1 MEKYPMNLMRFFGL
15 TGWAGGCGVALALGW
30 VAPAMAQEPRSFLE
44 WCQQADR
51 LNPGQ
56 QRTIAALLAQAGTE
70 DCGAAAQGLAGMVSL
85 GLGGQNL
92 TDLSPLASLSHLQS
106 LDLSFNQIQD
116 LSPLAGLTQL
126 QFLLVAGNQITDI
139 SPLAGLTGLS
149 YLVIEKNQV
158 RDLGSLGGLTALRS
172 LIALDNPINPK
183 KCPVEPVTV
192 CLFSDDGGDGYAM
205 AEAAA
210 NRGEFG
216 AALEGFGVAL
226 AVYEAGGDRQRQG
239 DALNRMGDMAT
250 QLGQYAKALE
260 LYQRAL
266 ELRRGLQDFQ
276 GIGVSLTSLGEV
288 YQRLGRYDQAVIW
301 LQKALENLAEQER
314 SGAIP
319 LEGGLYQLPRDQAVL
334 YQRLAVLY
342 SQQGD
347 QKAALEAID
356 RSLERYG
363 LIPEEY
369 PGKMGG
375 QRVSLATKGLIYG
388 RSNLPRAAVTVLQ
401 ESLALAEQMGD
412 QAGQA
417 QALTYLGEA
426 QEALGDSAQAL
437 ATYDRALA
445 LHRQSGDPVGQG
457 MVLHRQGQALLKA
470 DRPQEATAALL
481 AAIAQWEALRPGL
494 TDENKVALFETQAA
508 SYGLL
513 QESLLAQGQPEAAL
527 EASERGRARAFV
539 ELMARRQGAMA
550 LGQLQQVDPPTVAQ
564 MRRLAQEQQATLV
577 EYSWVGDRLL
587 IWVIQPDGVVTLRTQ
602 DLQNLTAPDRPDTP
616 ANGNNSSNSSN
627 SNPGGQNRGGNGLEN
642 LIQQLRDS
650 LNPGTNAFGL
660 QSESNRDISQNSNQN
675 SNQNTS
681 QNPSRSSNPRDRLER
696 IRQQAQAGQQ
706 RDLYLAEAYNILI
719 APIADLLPPD
729 PDDLVIIVPHRSLF
743 LVPFAALPTP
753 TGDRLIQHHT
763 LSLAPSLQALSLSQ
777 PTPHPFNPQ
786 QALIV
791 GNPTMPSLPP
801 ALGAA
806 PLTLQ
811 PLPGAETEA
820 QTIGQLLGV
829 RPLLGEEA
837 TEAAV
842 LDRLPQASLV
852 HLATHGLLDEL
863 EALDLA
869 VPGAIALAPNVPYQ
883 GDLAR
888 PDGLLTASEILD
900 LRLQA
905 DLVVLSAC
913 NTGRG
918 TLTEDGVI
926 GLSRSLLA
934 AGTPSVLVSLW
945 AVPDAPTATL
955 MVAFYQALQNQPP
968 NTPAPKARALRQ
980 AMLAT
985 AATTPD
991 PQDWAAFLLMGSAQ

>member
-1 MEKYPMNLMRFFGL
+1 M
-15 TGWAGGCGVALALGW
+15 
-30 VAPAMAQEPRSFLE
+30 
-44 WCQQADR
+44 
-51 LNPGQ
+51 
-56 QRTIAALLAQAGTE
+56 
-70 DCGAAAQGLAGMVSL
+70 
-85 GLGGQNL
+85 
-92 TDLSPLASLSHLQS
+92 
-106 LDLSFNQIQD
+106 
-116 LSPLAGLTQL
+116 
-126 QFLLVAGNQITDI
+126 
-139 SPLAGLTGLS
+139 
-149 YLVIEKNQV
+149 
-158 RDLGSLGGLTALRS
+158 
-172 LIALDNPINPK
+172 
-183 KCPVEPVTV
+183 
-192 CLFSDDGGDGYAM
+192 
-205 AEAAA
+205 
-210 NRGEFG
+210 
-216 AALEGFGVAL
+216 
-226 AVYEAGGDRQRQG
+226 
-239 DALNRMGDMAT
+239 
-250 QLGQYAKALE
+250 
-260 LYQRAL
+260 
-266 ELRRGLQDFQ
+266 
-276 GIGVSLTSLGEV
+276 
-288 YQRLGRYDQAVIW
+288 
-301 LQKALENLAEQER
+301 
-314 SGAIP
+314 
-319 LEGGLYQLPRDQAVL
+319 
-334 YQRLAVLY
+334 
-342 SQQGD
+342 
-347 QKAALEAID
+347 
-356 RSLERYG
+356 
-363 LIPEEY
+363 
-369 PGKMGG
+369 
-375 QRVSLATKGLIYG
+375 
-388 RSNLPRAAVTVLQ
+388 
-401 ESLALAEQMGD
+401 
-412 QAGQA
+412 
-417 QALTYLGEA
+417 
-426 QEALGDSAQAL
+426 
-437 ATYDRALA
+437 
-445 LHRQSGDPVGQG
+445 
-457 MVLHRQGQALLKA
+457 
-470 DRPQEATAALL
+470 
-481 AAIAQWEALRPGL
+481 
-494 TDENKVALFETQAA
+494 
-508 SYGLL
+508 

-550 LGQLQQVDPPTVAQ
+550 LGQLQQVDPPTVDQ
-564 MRRLAQEQQATLV
+564 MRRLAQEQRATLV

-602 DLQNLTAPDRPDTP
+602 GLQNLTAPDRPNTP
-616 ANGNNSSNSSN
+616 ANG
-627 SNPGGQNRGGNGLEN
+627 NPGGQNRGGNGLES

-660 QSESNRDISQNSNQN
+660 QSESNRDSNRD
-675 SNQNTS
+675 SNPNTS
-681 QNPSRSSNPRDRLER
+681 QNPSQNPSRSGNARDRLER

-753 TGDRLIQHHT
+753 NGDRLIQHHT

-801 ALGAA
+801 ALEAA

-811 PLPGAETEA
+811 SLPGAEAEA

-829 RPLLGEEA
+829 RPLLGAEA
-837 TEAAV
+837 TEATV
-842 LDRLPQASLV
+842 VDRLPQASLV

-869 VPGAIALAPNVPYQ
+869 VPGAIALAPNVPYA
-883 GDLAR
+883 GDLPR

-980 AMLAT
+980 AMLTT
-985 AATTPD
+985 AAETPN